1 MTWTQFKHRFSVER
15 GVIALLIFYLVLTL
29 IQLERVADISDARAR
44 GWALFFMVARLAI
57 VFVISGIAVTALSAA
72 SQKGQR

>member
-1 MTWTQFKHRFSVER
+1 MTWNQFKHRFSVER

-29 IQLERVADISDARAR
+29 IQIERVADISDALVR
-44 GWALFFMVARLAI
+44 GWALFFMVTRLAI
-57 VFVISGIAVTALSAA
+57 VFVIAGIAVTALSAA